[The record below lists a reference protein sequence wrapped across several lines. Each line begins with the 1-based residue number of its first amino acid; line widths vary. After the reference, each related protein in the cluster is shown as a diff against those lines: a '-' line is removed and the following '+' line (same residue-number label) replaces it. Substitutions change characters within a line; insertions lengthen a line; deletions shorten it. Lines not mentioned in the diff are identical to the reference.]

1 MDLNYIKNIAMQLFL
16 CDSPTGYSKNIN
28 LLLLRLLKDLG
39 YEAELTNKGNVK
51 LFIEGKDH
59 CKRIA
64 TSAHVDTLG
73 LMVRSINKDGT
84 LNVTNVGGPSI
95 PTLDGEY
102 CKIIT
107 RDGHTYTGT
116 ILCSSASV
124 HVYEDAKS
132 KPRTLD
138 TILVRIDEK
147 VHSAEDV
154 KNLGIENGDYV
165 CIDPKTAIT
174 EQGFLKSRFIDD
186 KGSVCAILGVLKKL
200 KDTHTIP
207 AFDTYVYFVNQEE
220 VGHGAATIENQID
233 EFVTVDMGCI
243 GKDLAGNEY
252 EVSICAKDSGG
263 PYSYE
268 LTSRLISLA
277 KENKINYVVDIFPF
291 YGSDIGAAWRS
302 GVDCAG
308 ALIGPGV
315 HASHGMERTH
325 LEAIENTMKL
335 LYLYLTTREVD
346 V

>member
-1 MDLNYIKNIAMQLFL
+1 
-16 CDSPTGYSKNIN
+16 GYDAK
-28 LLLLRLLKDLG
+28 
-39 YEAELTNKGNVK
+39 LTNKGNVK

-59 CKRIA
+59 SKKRA

-73 LMVRSINKDGT
+73 LMVRSIKGDGT
-84 LNVTNVGGPSI
+84 LAVTNVGGPSI

-102 CKIIT
+102 CKIMT
-107 RDGHTYTGT
+107 RDGKVYSGT

-124 HVYEDAKS
+124 HVYEDAKN
-132 KPRTLD
+132 KPRD
-138 TILVRIDEK
+138 IDSMIVRIDEK
-147 VHSAEDV
+147 VNSKDDV
-154 KNLGIENGDYV
+154 EKLGIDNGDYIF
-165 CIDPKTAIT
+165 IDPKTT
-174 EQGFLKSRFIDD
+174 LTPSGFLKSRFIDD
-186 KGSVCAILGVLKKL
+186 KGSVCAILGVLKEL
-200 KDTHTIP
+200 KEKNMLPAYDTV
-207 AFDTYVYFVNQEE
+207 VYFVNQEE
-220 VGHGAATIENQID
+220 VGHGAATIDTDID

-252 EVSICAKDSGG
+252 AVSICAKDSGG

-268 LTSRLISLA
+268 LTTKLIQMA
-277 KENKINYVVDIFPF
+277 KENNFNYVVDIFPF

-335 LYLYLTTREVD
+335 LYLYLTTK
-346 V
+346 

>member
-1 MDLNYIKNIAMQLFL
+1 NA
-16 CDSPTGYSKNIN
+16 T
-28 LLLLRLLKDLG
+28 
-39 YEAELTNKGNVK
+39 LTNKGNVK

-59 CKRIA
+59 SKRVA

-73 LMVRSINKDGT
+73 LMVRSIRADGT
-84 LNVTNVGGPSI
+84 LAVTNVGGPSI

-102 CKIIT
+102 CKIMT
-107 RDGHTYTGT
+107 RDGKAYSGT

-132 KPRTLD
+132 KPRDLD
-138 TILVRIDEK
+138 SMLVRIDEK
-147 VHSAEDV
+147 VTSKDDV
-154 KNLGIENGDYV
+154 AKLGIDNGDYIF
-165 CIDPKTAIT
+165 IDPKTT
-174 EQGFLKSRFIDD
+174 LTPSGFLKSRFIDD
-186 KGSVCAILGVLKKL
+186 KGSVCAILGVLKEL
-200 KDTHTIP
+200 KEKNMLP
-207 AFDTYVYFVNQEE
+207 AYDTYVYFVNQEE
-220 VGHGAATIENQID
+220 VGHGAATTDTSVD

-252 EVSICAKDSGG
+252 AVSICAKDSGG

-268 LTSRLISLA
+268 LTTKLIQIA
-277 KENKINYVVDIFPF
+277 KENSLNYVVDIFPF

-335 LYLYLTTREVD
+335 LYLYLTSK
-346 V
+346 

>member
-1 MDLNYIKNIAMQLFL
+1 MNMEYIKEIALKLFL
-16 CDSPTGYSKNIN
+16 CDSPTGFSKNVN
-28 LLLLRLLKDLG
+28 MLLLDILKELG
-39 YEAELTNKGNVK
+39 YKAELTNKGNVK
-51 LFIEGKDH
+51 LLIEGLNHSK
-59 CKRIA
+59 KRA

-73 LMVRSINKDGT
+73 LMVRSIRGDGT
-84 LNVTNVGGPSI
+84 LAVTNVGGPSI

-102 CKIIT
+102 CKIMT
-107 RDGHTYTGT
+107 RDGKVYSGT

-132 KPRTLD
+132 KPRDLD
-138 TILVRIDEK
+138 SMLVRIDEK
-147 VHSAEDV
+147 VNSKDDV
-154 KNLGIENGDYV
+154 VKLGIDNGDYIF
-165 CIDPKTAIT
+165 IDPKTT
-174 EQGFLKSRFIDD
+174 LTPSGFLKSRFIDD
-186 KGSVCAILGVLKKL
+186 KGSVCAILGVLKEL
-200 KDTHTIP
+200 KEKNLKPAYDTV
-207 AFDTYVYFVNQEE
+207 VYFVNQEE
-220 VGHGAATIENQID
+220 VGHGAATTDSDID

-252 EVSICAKDSGG
+252 AVSICAKDSGG

-268 LTSRLISLA
+268 LTTKLIQIA
-277 KENKINYVVDIFPF
+277 KDNNLSYVVDIFPF

-335 LYLYLTTREVD
+335 LYLYLTTK
-346 V
+346 